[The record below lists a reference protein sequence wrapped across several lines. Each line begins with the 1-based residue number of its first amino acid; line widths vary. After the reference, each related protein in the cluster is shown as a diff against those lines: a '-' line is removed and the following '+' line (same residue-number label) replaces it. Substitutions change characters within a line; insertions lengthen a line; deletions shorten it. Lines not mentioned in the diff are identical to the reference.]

1 MERILFV
8 CTGNTCRS
16 PMAEALLKGLAQKK
30 GLRID
35 VRSAG
40 ISTIDGLPVSP
51 NSLHALGRRGIE
63 HEGSSAAL
71 QSEALD
77 WADLVLTMTSGHKRE
92 LVARFPQ
99 ALEKT
104 YTLKEFAYLDHSVQ
118 AQISELQQLYTEL
131 QTKLLLG
138 EPIDEEQKERVL
150 SLEESIPNF
159 DIADPFGGSQSVYDR
174 CADEL
179 EEVIIRLVDQLL
191 ELQKQR
197 HN

>member
-16 PMAEALLKGLAQKK
+16 PMAEALLKGLAEKR
-30 GLRID
+30 GLGVA

-40 ISTIDGLPVSP
+40 ISTIDGLPVSS
-51 NSLHALGRRGIE
+51 NSLNALGRRGIQ
-63 HEGSSAAL
+63 HKGSSAAL

-92 LVARFPQ
+92 LVARFPH

-104 YTLKEFAYLDHSVQ
+104 YTLKEFAYLDHSLQ

-131 QTKLLLG
+131 HTKLLLG
-138 EPIDEEQKERVL
+138 EPIDEEQKVRVI
-150 SLEESIPNF
+150 SLEQSIPNF
-159 DIADPFGGSQSVYDR
+159 DIADPFGGSQSVYDS

-179 EEVIIRLVDQLL
+179 EKAITELVDRLL
-191 ELQKQR
+191 ELKGQ
-197 HN
+197 